1 MEYKEFTGKTAEEA
15 IEAGLNELGL
25 SREEADIR
33 ILEEGKKKLFGYV
46 KARVE
51 IAPKAAERASDEEKA
66 SGQTESKT
74 PDKNAAE
81 TNLEVSNIHRDSLGR
96 TDGER
101 AVEFLEGLLEL
112 LKITACTELKREGE
126 KIEIEVTAANT
137 KAIIGR
143 HGEMLDAIQTVAG
156 AVANT
161 GREEYKRVVVDCE
174 NYRENREATLQNLA
188 YKLAGKAVR
197 YAEKIKLEPMN
208 PYERRIIHAALSG
221 RQDVTTESEGKEPY
235 RYIVIVPS
243 NLRDPDAPAYSAR
256 EERSRGGFGNRGY
269 HRGYNIITGITTDTE
284 SRIIIGK
291 AETETGIESPITAA
305 AGDPIIRTESTESR
319 TITTTGTRGRI
330 ISVAMR
336 AERIFRARR
345 SLTISLVPPTKSL
358 RPTFSVPTSATARTK
373 ITAKN
378 ESRTRTK
385 KVALNSRPKVGRS
398 NCAENLQKTLDFFGK
413 CDIIYLN

>member
-51 IAPKAAERASDEEKA
+51 IAPKTAERASDEEKA

-256 EERSRGGFGNRGY
+256 EDRSRGGFGNRGY
-269 HRGYNIITGITTDTE
+269 RRGYNGYNNGYNNGYRKPYNREGRDGDGYRKPYNRGGRRPYNQDGEYRKPYNQDGEYRKPYYNNDGYKRPYNQRRDEGGTDFSGE
-284 SRIIIGK
+284 KKSYDK
-291 AETETGIESPITAA
+291 P
-305 AGDPIIRTESTESR
+305 RTSY
-319 TITTTGTRGRI
+319 
-330 ISVAMR
+330 
-336 AERIFRARR
+336 
-345 SLTISLVPPTKSL
+345 
-358 RPTFSVPTSATARTK
+358 
-373 ITAKN
+373 
-378 ESRTRTK
+378 K
-385 KVALNSRPKVGRS
+385 KPSS
-398 NCAENLQKTLDFFGK
+398 DFFGT
-413 CDIIYLN
+413 YLGNSKDKDNGEE